1 MLIDKFPRAT
11 DMVRFLP
18 SLLPTAAVHCVV
30 KITVI
35 FQLVLLLMSLTTV
48 VSCVGRRDVTFSSD
62 CNGSS
67 VMTGEKQSGV
77 TPASAHH
84 ALCQPADNLATS
96 HGRGL
101 SHGWLNLGDEIR
113 VSITLFTQHVNGINA
128 WLPVE
133 GQKT

>member
-18 SLLPTAAVHCVV
+18 SLLPTAAVHCV
-30 KITVI
+30 VI

-84 ALCQPADNLATS
+84 AHCQPADNHATS
-96 HGRGL
+96 QGRGL
-101 SHGWLNLGDEIR
+101 SHGWLNRGDEIR

-133 GQKT
+133 GQKI